1 MKRRQRPQ
9 PTPKEVAFGVQGADV
24 RKAYPQ
30 NAMTAGRRL
39 PPSLT
44 VLLAV
49 VLLAP
54 LLGLFSVRV
63 VTDRAIAGRMLGFNF
78 DETEAGLKINDIRP
92 GLPAAQAGLAVGDL
106 LVAIDG
112 QTLGTGLD
120 YDRSADR
127 FTPGQPFTAKLL
139 RGNTELSVE
148 VWPGVPVDQSAQG
161 GSLLLI
167 FCFASLALVAIHRR
181 GDDSRARLVALFS
194 VLLAIEFALPAQR
207 GPHLQAVLVQAAF
220 LLLTGAQMA
229 VELHLASV
237 IPERQAWALRR
248 PWLIRLYYLIG
259 VGWGLAACLSR
270 LIEGFEV
277 PGIALPF
284 ASATLGDP
292 LLTWG
297 LPIWALS
304 VMVILGIPTFTHPNQ
319 QSRHQA
325 GLIFLGVLPWAFY
338 VLAGLI
344 FTLFGELPPQWLE
357 RYFNFFILCF
367 PISVFIAIYRYHLF
381 DIELVVKRSFLY
393 AALTTSLVLAYLA
406 AIGLGSLFFSGWLRD
421 SRYSVIF
428 SSAVMFVVGLTFSSL
443 RKWLQEQIDLRLF
456 PERQALRGRL
466 IELASELPA
475 RGTIAGMGS
484 HLVERVSEI
493 FGVRQATLLLADPK
507 SGLLF
512 TVAAAPRR
520 TQEDSSISFL
530 LAPSDPALLRLRETG
545 RPLSAKQV
553 LDQSPSLAR
562 RFRTLE
568 PELLVPLLSQDRWVG
583 LLVLG
588 ALVDRRELRSE
599 EIELLNLL
607 AHQIATSFE
616 NIRLFESATYESLTG
631 VFRRE
636 AILDLLDKE
645 IDRSQRHGRPLVVAI
660 ADLDFFKSV
669 NDRFGHLAGDAVLK
683 RVADELASGLRS
695 TDVLGRYGGEE
706 FLLILPETDL
716 MGGFTVAE
724 KLRKRIEKL
733 RLPMPDGDIE
743 LSISVGLAF
752 FHLAGSDPETRNRLI
767 GEADQALYRAKE
779 KGRNR
784 VEIFEEAAA
793 SAALVG

>member
-1 MKRRQRPQ
+1 
-9 PTPKEVAFGVQGADV
+9 
-24 RKAYPQ
+24 
-30 NAMTAGRRL
+30 MTAGRRL

-49 VLLAP
+49 VLLALP
-54 LLGLFSVRV
+54 LGLFGVRV
-63 VTDRAIAGRMLGFNF
+63 VTDRAAAGRILGFNF
-78 DETEAGLKINDIRP
+78 DETEAGLEITQVRAD
-92 GLPAAQAGLAVGDL
+92 LPADQAGFAIGDL

-112 QTLGTGLD
+112 KPLKTELD
-120 YDRSADR
+120 YDRSADLFAAGR
-127 FTPGQPFTAKLL
+127 SFTATL
-139 RGNTELSVE
+139 RRGDTELQVE
-148 VWPGVPVDQSAQG
+148 VWPGVPVDLSAQG
-161 GSLLLI
+161 GELLLI
-167 FCFASLALVAIHRR
+167 VCFASLALVALYRR
-181 GDDSRARLVALFS
+181 GDDSRARLVAVFS
-194 VLLAIEFALPAQR
+194 GLLAFEFALPAQR
-207 GPHLQAVLVQAAF
+207 GSLLQTGLVQAAF
-220 LLLTGAQMA
+220 LFLTGAQMA

-237 IPERQAWALRR
+237 IPEKQGWVARR
-248 PWLIRLYYLIG
+248 PWLIGLYYVVGL
-259 VGWGLAACLSR
+259 GWGLAACVSR
-270 LIEGFEV
+270 LLEVFPV
-277 PGIALPF
+277 PGMTLPF
-284 ASATLGDP
+284 AAATIGDP
-292 LLTWG
+292 LLDWG
-297 LPIWALS
+297 LPLWAIS
-304 VMVILGIPTFTHPNQ
+304 VLVILGIPTFSHPKQ
-319 QSRHQA
+319 QFRHQA
-325 GLIFLGVLPWAFY
+325 GLIFLGILPWAFY
-338 VLAGLI
+338 ALAGAA
-344 FTLFGELPPQWLE
+344 FGLVGQVPPDWLD

-367 PISVFIAIYRYHLF
+367 PISVFVAIYRYHLF

-393 AALTTSLVLAYLA
+393 AALTTSLVLAYLT
-406 AIGLGSLFFSGWLRD
+406 AIGLGSLIFSGWLRD
-421 SRYSVIF
+421 SRYSIVF

-456 PERQALRGRL
+456 PERQALRRRL

-493 FGVRQATLLLADPK
+493 FRVRQATLLLADPK

-562 RFRTLE
+562 RFRALE

-636 AILDLLDKE
+636 AILELLDKE

-724 KLRKRIEKL
+724 KLRKRIEKM
-733 RLPMPDGDIE
+733 RLPMPDGDIQ
-743 LSISVGLAF
+743 LSISVGLAG
-752 FHLAGSDPETRNRLI
+752 FHLSGSDLETRNRLI